1 MEEVR
6 LRNVLIDVNILLDV
20 FLERKPWVDDAREIW
35 SAHYY
40 RLLVGHLAA
49 HGLPNLFYIART
61 VVGIEKA
68 REAVRHC
75 VRTFEIVPIGSPEI
89 ALADALAGNDFEDN
103 LALAC
108 ARIARLDAI
117 VTRDASGFAG
127 SPVPVLTPAELLA
140 QIAKGDDA

>member
-6 LRNVLIDVNILLDV
+6 LRDVLIDVNVLLDI
-20 FLERKPWVDDAREIW
+20 FLERKPWVDDARIIW

-49 HGLPNLFYIART
+49 HGLSNLFYIARR

-89 ALADALAGNDFEDN
+89 ARAGNDFEDN

-127 SPVPVLTPAELLA
+127 SPIPVLTPAELLV
-140 QIAKGDDA
+140 QIPKGDDA